1 MSKDRPSNRH
11 LSASKV
17 YSLGAREGG
26 SDVGGSTL
34 TRFFKK
40 LGDIV
45 VSHPWWVIATWIVAG
60 VLVILLSPS
69 LVTFT
74 SNNNSSFLP
83 SSYESVQAQNVATQ
97 YFPSVA
103 GASGTIVVSA
113 TNGGVLSASDQQKVA
128 ALATSLTDD
137 KIASVESVTTSSLY
151 LSSNQKVQLVQVVF
165 SGQPGDA
172 GPNAAVPIV
181 RDKTTSFLAG
191 SGLTG
196 GLTGNAAISVDST
209 NAFHSAEVVITIA
222 TVLLILVLLGIVFR
236 SVLIA
241 VLPIVIIGFVHQVA
255 QSITADLASWFHFVV
270 GPELAPL
277 LVVVMFGVG
286 TDYIVFL
293 LFRYREHVSEG
304 DKPRGALLYSLTKV
318 GEVIASAAATVMA
331 AFAAL
336 LVASLESLRTLAPG
350 LIVGIALMLLAALT
364 LVPAILSLLGIN
376 LFWPAKP
383 AQRVSTRRTRS
394 ERIGAMV
401 AKHPAI
407 VLVTWVV
414 VLGALAFGAFGF
426 KTTYNQ
432 LAELPASTPSQVAY
446 NTMASAFPAGYL
458 GPTEVFVTS
467 DSATPLAQTDV
478 SALASALSKTTGVSA
493 VVPPEYTTTGGQAL
507 INVLLTDDPYS
518 ITAINDVAG
527 PVRSTANASAVPGAN
542 TVVGGTTSQLVDVR
556 AALRHDIKHVF
567 PLALGIVAVIL
578 ALLLRAL
585 VAPIYLLIGVVLT
598 YVATLGVITLVF
610 INGFGFVGLD
620 FTIPIVV
627 YLFVMAIGTDYNI
640 LIASRLRE
648 GFEDGLDPR
657 ETSRVAITHGSPAV
671 ASASIILAGTFA
683 SLLLTG
689 IQLLEEIGLAVAL
702 GVLLAANV
710 LATRIVTTLA
720 ALRIFH
726 FWWPHRV
733 HKQTAASKAE
743 LLPLSADGAS
753 PTPNFSGRNDS

>member
-1 MSKDRPSNRH
+1 
-11 LSASKV
+11 
-17 YSLGAREGG
+17 
-26 SDVGGSTL
+26 L
-34 TRFFKK
+34 TRLFEK
-40 LGDIV
+40 LAAFV
-45 VSHPWWVIATWIVAG
+45 VSRPWWVISAWIVAG
-60 VLVILLSPS
+60 FLVVILSPQ

-83 SSYESVQAQNVATQ
+83 SSYESVQAQAVASQ
-97 YFPSVA
+97 YFPTVS

-113 TNGGVLSASDQQKVA
+113 TNGGELSTTDQQKVA

-137 KIASVESVTTSSLY
+137 KIASVVSVTTSPLY
-151 LSSNQKVQLVQVVF
+151 LSSNHKVQLVQVVF
-165 SGQPGDA
+165 SGQAGGP

-181 RDKTTSFLAG
+181 RSKTTDFLEG

-209 NAFHSAEVVITIA
+209 NAFDSAELIITIA
-222 TVLLILVLLGIVFR
+222 TVLLILILLGIVFR

-241 VLPIVIIGFVHQVA
+241 VLPIVIIGAVHQMA
-255 QSITADLASWFHFVV
+255 QSITADLADWFHFVV

-286 TDYIVFL
+286 TDYIVFI
-293 LFRYREHVSEG
+293 LFRYREHVVEPSTQP
-304 DKPRGALLYSLTKV
+304 KGALRYALTKV
-318 GEVIASAAATVMA
+318 GEVIASAAATVIA

-364 LVPAILSLLGIN
+364 LVPAIMSLLGLN
-376 LFWPAKP
+376 LFWPTRPVAP
-383 AQRVSTRRTRS
+383 AADRRTRS
-394 ERIGAMV
+394 ERIGDMV
-401 AKHPAI
+401 AKHPG
-407 VLVTWVV
+407 V
-414 VLGALAFGAFGF
+414 VLGVWSAVLIALALGSIGF

-446 NTMASAFPAGYL
+446 NTMATAFPAGYL
-458 GPTEVFVTS
+458 GPTQVFVTS
-467 DSATPLAQTDV
+467 NTTGPLNETDV
-478 SALASALSKTTGVSA
+478 SALAAKLAKTEGVA
-493 VVPPEYTTTGGQAL
+493 TVLPTQYTADKGQAL

-518 ITAINDVAG
+518 VTAIDNVAG
-527 PVRSTANASAVPGAN
+527 PVRAAADPSAVPGAS

-556 AALRHDIKHVF
+556 DALRHDVEHVF
-567 PLALGIVAVIL
+567 PLALAIVAVIL

-585 VAPIYLLIGVVLT
+585 LAPLYLLVGVVLT
-598 YVATLGVITLVF
+598 YVATLGVISLVF
-610 INGFGFVGLD
+610 LDGFGFVGLD

-640 LIASRLRE
+640 LMASRLRE
-648 GFEDGLDPR
+648 GFEQGLSPR
-657 ETSRVAITHGSPAV
+657 ETSRLAIVHGSPAV
-671 ASASIILAGTFA
+671 ASASVILAGTFA

-710 LATRIVTTLA
+710 LATRIVPTLA
-720 ALRIFH
+720 ALRFWH

-733 HKQTAASKAE
+733 HHQTAVEKE
-743 LLPLSADGAS
+743 DLLPASHEGETVPRLRSSGAE
-753 PTPNFSGRNDS
+753 

>member
-1 MSKDRPSNRH
+1 
-11 LSASKV
+11 
-17 YSLGAREGG
+17 
-26 SDVGGSTL
+26 L
-34 TRFFKK
+34 TRFFTK
-40 LGDIV
+40 LGTV
-45 VSHPWWVIATWIVAG
+45 VIARPWWIIASWIVAG
-60 VLVILLSPS
+60 VLVVLLSPQ

-83 SSYESVQAQNVATQ
+83 SSYESVQAQAVAAK
-97 YFPSVA
+97 YFPSDA
-103 GASGTIVVSA
+103 GASGTIVVNA
-113 TNGGVLSASDQQKVA
+113 TNDGVLTTADQQKVD
-128 ALATSLTDD
+128 ALAVSLTDD
-137 KIASVESVTTSSLY
+137 KISSVESVTTSALY
-151 LSSNQKVQLVQVVF
+151 LSPNQKVQLVQVVF
-165 SGQPGDA
+165 TGQAGDA
-172 GPNAAVPIV
+172 GPNAAVPVV
-181 RDKTTSFLAG
+181 RDKTNTFLEG

-209 NAFHSAEVVITIA
+209 NAFDSAEVVITVA
-222 TVLLILVLLGIVFR
+222 TVLLILLLLGIVFR

-241 VLPIVIIGFVHQVA
+241 VLPIVIIGAVHQMA
-255 QSITADLASWFHFVV
+255 QSLTAVLADWFHFVV

-293 LFRYREHVSEG
+293 LFRYREHLSEG
-304 DKPRGALLYSLTKV
+304 EPPKKALPYSLAKV
-318 GEVIASAAATVMA
+318 GEVITSAAATVMA

-376 LFWPAKP
+376 LFWPTKP
-383 AQRVSTRRTRS
+383 AAREAGRRTRS
-394 ERIGAMV
+394 ERIGDMV
-401 AKHPAI
+401 ARHPGI
-407 VLVTWVV
+407 VLASWS
-414 VLGALAFGAFGF
+414 VLLIGLAFGSIGF

-446 NTMASAFPAGYL
+446 NTMATAFPAGYL
-458 GPTEVFVTS
+458 GPTQVFVTS
-467 DSATPLAQTDV
+467 DTSAPLNEADV
-478 SALASALSKTTGVSA
+478 SALAAKLAATKGVST
-493 VVPPEYTTTGGQAL
+493 VLPPQYTDSKAQVL

-518 ITAINDVAG
+518 ITAIDNVAG
-527 PVRSTANASAVPGAN
+527 PVRSTANSSAVPGAV
-542 TVVGGTTSQLVDVR
+542 TLVGGTSSQLVDVR
-556 AALRHDIKHVF
+556 AALRHDVEHVF

-585 VAPIYLLIGVVLT
+585 LAPLYLLVGVVLT
-598 YVATLGVITLVF
+598 YAATIGVITLVF

-640 LIASRLRE
+640 LISARLRE
-648 GFEDGLDPR
+648 GFEEGLSPR
-657 ETSRVAITHGSPAV
+657 ETSRIAIVHGSPAV
-671 ASASIILAGTFA
+671 ASASLILAGTFA

-720 ALRIFH
+720 ALRFWH
-726 FWWPHRV
+726 FWWPHRI
-733 HKQTAASKAE
+733 HHQTATSRAD
-743 LLPLSADGAS
+743 LVPLAQDDVGVGDAGIAGGSGSDMT
-753 PTPNFSGRNDS
+753 PT